1 MEVGD
6 IDSIRKDLE
15 YLVNDVL
22 INEPVENQQK
32 LFNKV
37 SNGDDTI
44 SKILN
49 TLACINDCKKKN
61 IEPSEESKE

>member
-15 YLVNDVL
+15 YFVNDVL

-49 TLACINDCKKKN
+49 TLAGINDCKKKN